1 MFSPGVDPM
10 HMILAFAYFP
20 FICIKTKT
28 SVGVLGMPKTPLN
41 SIRGHISCP
50 NVLTHHLQS
59 NKDYS
64 KPSGSKSFTWKKLVE
79 ISAYETKDNHA
90 SCIYSCVISIHV

>member
-1 MFSPGVDPM
+1 
-10 HMILAFAYFP
+10 LYQN
-20 FICIKTKT
+20 KT

-50 NVLTHHLQS
+50 NVLTRHLQS

-64 KPSGSKSFTWKKLVE
+64 KPSGSISFTWKKLVE